1 MPIGLFNVHGKDTES
16 EHVIAIKQCKWKFS
30 TCVLLLQ
37 PRISVPGSTKS
48 MQAGNSKDRLQ
59 QEISQIKNKAKLYKL
74 LAIHGYK

>member
-30 TCVLLLQ
+30 TRVLLLQ

-48 MQAGNSKDRLQ
+48 MQAGNF
-59 QEISQIKNKAKLYKL
+59 QIQTTTGDFTNQKQS
-74 LAIHGYK
+74 